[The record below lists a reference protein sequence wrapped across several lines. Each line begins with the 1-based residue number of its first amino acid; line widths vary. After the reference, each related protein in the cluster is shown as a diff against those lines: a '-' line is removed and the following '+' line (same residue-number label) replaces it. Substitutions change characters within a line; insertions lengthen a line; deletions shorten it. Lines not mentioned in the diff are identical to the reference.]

1 MKIRIIGA
9 GPTGLGA
16 ARRLSEIAPDDYVV
30 YEKTGQVGG
39 LAKSWNDKC
48 GFIWDFAVHVFY
60 SHYRYVDELM
70 ESILVNGFC
79 HLERRSWVRVFD
91 GWVPYPFQ
99 YNIRHLPKIQ
109 REECLRGL
117 EVISKTSAD
126 CATFEEWIL
135 ASVGTGIAK
144 YFMFPY
150 NRKLWCVEPSV
161 MGTQW
166 LGQRVP
172 FFDLKR
178 VRKNIKNKHDDV
190 NWGPNQTFIFPRSGG
205 TGAIWRAIASQL
217 PANHLH
223 CNAEVKSIDTN
234 KQRIRLSDG
243 TESDYDAVISTIPI
257 PELIRVAKLDS
268 LRGLT
273 KRLLHTHVYMIGLAY
288 PCALP
293 EELEGKTWVYCPEDK
308 SLFYRVTPFSTFSET
323 HVPDIRTW
331 CSFMC
336 EVAEPGTNVLRDPA
350 ELVAGAIDGM
360 ENLGLMARREDIH
373 VFTKVAPYGYPVPTI
388 DRDEVLSEV
397 MTELEKVNIYS
408 RGRFGGWKYEV
419 GNMDHSFMQGV
430 EVVDRIRTGTKE
442 TTWPTPELVN
452 K

>member
-1 MKIRIIGA
+1 
-9 GPTGLGA
+9 
-16 ARRLSEIAPDDYVV
+16 
-30 YEKTGQVGG
+30 
-39 LAKSWNDKC
+39 
-48 GFIWDFAVHVFY
+48 
-60 SHYRYVDELM
+60 
-70 ESILVNGFC
+70 
-79 HLERRSWVRVFD
+79 
-91 GWVPYPFQ
+91 
-99 YNIRHLPKIQ
+99 
-109 REECLRGL
+109 
-117 EVISKTSAD
+117 
-126 CATFEEWIL
+126 
-135 ASVGTGIAK
+135 
-144 YFMFPY
+144 
-150 NRKLWCVEPSV
+150 
-161 MGTQW
+161 
-166 LGQRVP
+166 
-172 FFDLKR
+172 
-178 VRKNIKNKHDDV
+178 
-190 NWGPNQTFIFPRSGG
+190 
-205 TGAIWRAIASQL
+205 
-217 PANHLH
+217 
-223 CNAEVKSIDTN
+223 
-234 KQRIRLSDG
+234 
-243 TESDYDAVISTIPI
+243 
-257 PELIRVAKLDS
+257 
-268 LRGLT
+268 
-273 KRLLHTHVYMIGLAY
+273 MIGLAY